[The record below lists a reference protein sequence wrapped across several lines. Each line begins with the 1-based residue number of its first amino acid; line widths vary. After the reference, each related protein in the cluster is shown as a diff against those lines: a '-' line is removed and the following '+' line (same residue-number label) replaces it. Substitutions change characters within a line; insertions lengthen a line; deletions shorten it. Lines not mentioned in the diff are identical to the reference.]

1 MTEPSAHPPAT
12 AVRPELEKAVAQFN
26 ERAKTDV
33 KFQETLKDMERHIQL
48 DVAGDASYHFHLKD
62 NHIDGVKDG
71 PTTNPEVVVT
81 TDKETLL
88 GIFSGDVSA
97 MRAYMTKR
105 IKFKATLMDL
115 LVLKKL
121 F

>member
-1 MTEPSAHPPAT
+1 VTEQSHHRPAT
-12 AVRPELEKAVAQFN
+12 AVRPELEKAVAKFN
-26 ERAKTDV
+26 ERARTDA
-33 KFQETLKDMERHIQL
+33 KFQETLKDLERRIQL
-48 DVAGDASYHFHLKD
+48 DVEGDSSYHFHLKD
-62 NHIDGVKDG
+62 NHIEGVKDG
-71 PTTNPEVVVT
+71 PTTSPDVVVT

-88 GIFSGDVSA
+88 GIFNGDVSA

>member
-1 MTEPSAHPPAT
+1 VSEQGHHPAAS
-12 AVRPELEKAVAQFN
+12 AVRGELEKAVAKFN
-26 ERAKTDV
+26 ERARTDP
-33 KFQETLKDMERHIQL
+33 KFQETLKDVERRIQL
-48 DVAGDASYHFHLKD
+48 DVDGDASYHFHLKE
-62 NHIDGVKDG
+62 NHIEGVKDG
-71 PTTNPEVVVT
+71 PTTNPDVVVT

-88 GIFSGDVSA
+88 GIFSGEVSA

>member
-1 MTEPSAHPPAT
+1 MTEGSAAAPIT
-12 AVRPELEKAVAQFN
+12 QVRPQLEKAVAKFN
-26 ERAKTDV
+26 ERARTDP
-33 KFQETLKDMERHIQL
+33 KFQETLKDLERKIQL

-62 NHIDGVKDG
+62 YRIDGVKDG
-71 PTTNPEVVVT
+71 QATNPEVVVT

-88 GIFSGDVSA
+88 GIFNGEITA
-97 MRAYMTKR
+97 MRAYLTKK